1 MSFGFDRWLRTGII
15 TFTKEIPQTFRDQIA
30 SMLAAGEPKLEHFK
44 NQVSSILCVHE
55 PPRPDPKS
63 MEEFKG
69 LVYRSL
75 VAAPSSSSSS
85 HDGTPELEPMK
96 QKRRLQDVLKTPTQK
111 VLFRT
116 AEMTPPPVEPL
127 KKRGLM
133 AEKRQELEEKKKQQ
147 KRKNNK
153 SEATKVKAKSNKSSS
168 SKSKQKSKSRKPNNG
183 PMQQAMAAF
192 FQRLKAQGMSQKE
205 CQAQWKVS
213 DERQEIINGLSGP
226 ERRRRRFV

>member
-1 MSFGFDRWLRTGII
+1 
-15 TFTKEIPQTFRDQIA
+15 
-30 SMLAAGEPKLEHFK
+30 MLAAGEPKLEHFK

-147 KRKNNK
+147 KGKNNK